1 MPFVQLLVF
10 AILNLILLPYTAHKT
25 GYRWWAYLIQGV
37 ILGAVLALFT
47 SSLGGLN
54 GWNTD
59 QIWIAFDVVVV
70 LLLCLRLAL
79 TRRQYY

>member
-10 AILNLILLPYTAHKT
+10 AVLNLILLPYAAHKT

-37 ILGAVLALFT
+37 IIGAVLALLT
-47 SSLGGLN
+47 SMLGGLT
-54 GWNTD
+54 GWNTGRT
-59 QIWIAFDVVVV
+59 WIATDAVVV

-79 TRRQYY
+79 TRKQYY

>member
-10 AILNLILLPYTAHKT
+10 AGFNLILLPYSAHKT

-37 ILGAVLALFT
+37 ILGAVLALLT
-47 SSLGGLN
+47 SILSGLN

-59 QIWIAFDVVVV
+59 RTWIAVDAVVV

-79 TRRQYY
+79 TRKQYY